1 MVVIKEFSFPI
12 PMMLLM
18 ESLLL
23 IIDLFHLWNN
33 LQKQNETL
41 NGSLNCSMEK
51 LFQQGVEFLLQQ
63 YWLLLLVDN
72 FSILLFRMHLLFHAS
87 MFPNGL

>member
-87 MFPNGL
+87 MFPNSL